1 MSKTW
6 FYRRAFK
13 KQRTEERSL
22 SDDTG
27 QIDIHG
33 ATCVVETRGA
43 GRDIL
48 YLSSGMW
55 FADESAF
62 IGKLAELGR
71 VTAPVAPGFCPGAVD
86 ARMNNVDDIAYLWLD
101 LIDELKLKDV
111 LLVGASFGGWVA
123 AEMAVKSCKS
133 IAGVALI
140 DPVGIK
146 VGDRYARDIADLYGL
161 PEREILRR
169 AYVDPS
175 VFASDVK
182 SISDAELARRARAR
196 ESIARYGWSPF
207 LHDPKLAG
215 RLRRVTA
222 PTLVLWGAKDGVASP
237 DYGRAYAARVKGATF
252 AEIAGA
258 GHFPQVEKPGETLAA
273 LASFSGAHRAAA
285 Y

>member
-182 SISDAELARRARAR
+182 SISDAELARRARAGVDR
-196 ESIARYGWSPF
+196 ALWMVAVFARSQAGGA
-207 LHDPKLAG
+207 LAPRHRADAG
-215 RLRRVTA
+215 VVGCQRRRRVAGLRARLRR
-222 PTLVLWGAKDGVASP
+222 
-237 DYGRAYAARVKGATF
+237 
-252 AEIAGA
+252 AGERLD
-258 GHFPQVEKPGETLAA
+258 V
-273 LASFSGAHRAAA
+273 R
-285 Y
+285 